1 MNKLEKALDKKQ
13 RVMVIAW
20 TLAREAADKYNRPA
34 SEYIGIGMRQ
44 AWDIINEE
52 ERFLES
58 VASAPIA
65 NDQDIETE
73 TVPSRVRDRSS
84 RDKTVEYATEAKR
97 PTMLERVAADAM
109 VSLPRYKPTNP
120 VTRVRNAWH
129 HAKQA
134 VLLLFGGV

>member
-44 AWDIINEE
+44 AWDIVNEE

-58 VASAPIA
+58 VASSPIA
-65 NDQDIETE
+65 DDQETE
-73 TVPSRVRDRSS
+73 TVPSRVRDRASHVEP
-84 RDKTVEYATEAKR
+84 VEYATDAER
-97 PTMLERVAADAM
+97 PTIIERVAADIA
-109 VSLPRYKPTNP
+109 VSLPRYKPANP
-120 VTRVRNAWH
+120 VTRFRNAWH

-134 VLLLFGGV
+134 VLFLFGGV